1 MAYNSENAK
10 KVLQALAAAGAPV
23 TAIPFLMAQVA
34 HETGNFDSN
43 LFRTHN
49 NASGITYTTSGRQ
62 KGATRGNPLPLNE
75 QPIINGKRV
84 TKYYYARFNS
94 LKDWAVDYLRL
105 VGKTVQQ
112 AKNLDQYATALKN
125 RGYYKA
131 PLSQY
136 AAALRAH
143 YDKLQK
149 SGYFKN
155 IAATGSNILPLFI
168 GAVVVAYLLF

>member
-1 MAYNSENAK
+1 MAYNPENAK
-10 KVLQALAAAGAPV
+10 KVLQALASAGAPV

-34 HETGNFDSN
+34 HETGTFASRVFNEN
-43 LFRTHN
+43 N
-49 NASGITYTTSGRQ
+49 NASGIMWINNPSRQ
-62 KGATRGNPLPLNE
+62 KNATRGRAFPKNEWPAPNKPL
-75 QPIINGKRV
+75 
-84 TKYYYARFNS
+84 YYAHFFT

-112 AKNLDQYATALKN
+112 AKTLEQYATALKN
-125 RGYYKA
+125 RKYYTA

-143 YDKLQK
+143 YNQLQK